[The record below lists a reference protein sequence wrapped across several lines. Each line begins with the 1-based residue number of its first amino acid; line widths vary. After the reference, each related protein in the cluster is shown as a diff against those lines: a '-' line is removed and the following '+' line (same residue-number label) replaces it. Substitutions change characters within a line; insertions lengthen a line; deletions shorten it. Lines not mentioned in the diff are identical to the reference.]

1 MLKGTGFKKE
11 ALCQE
16 EMEQVRQE
24 KARAEVLDR
33 DGGEWVEAPAWEPAG
48 IVSALNAAIKVLI
61 PVGSPAI
68 P

>member
-1 MLKGTGFKKE
+1 MLRGTGSKKE

-33 DGGEWVEAPAWEPAG
+33 DGGEWVEVPAWGPAG
-48 IVSALNAAIKVLI
+48 IVSALNAGIRVPI
-61 PVGSPAI
+61 PGECLAI

>member
-24 KARAEVLDR
+24 KALAEVLDR
-33 DGGEWVEAPAWEPAG
+33 DEGEWVEAPVWEPAE
-48 IVSALNAAIKVLI
+48 IVSALNAGIRAPI
-61 PVGSPAI
+61 PGECPAI